1 METTVQNEQ
10 GFKKPRTDLSSC
22 IGNPILLFVKDE
34 EALKGLKLPLEDGK
48 LECRLVGVER
58 YGVWVEP
65 EKWVEASMKEQK
77 QLHHVFL
84 LWENVLSI
92 MKAYETSDFMAVR
105 EYRGLRPRAS

>member
-1 METTVQNEQ
+1 METSVQNEQ

-22 IGNPILLFVKDE
+22 IGNHVILYVKDE
-34 EALKGLKLPLEDGK
+34 DALKSLKLPLKEGK
-48 LECRLVGVER
+48 VECRLVGVER
-58 YGVWVEP
+58 FGVWIEP
-65 EKWVEASMKEQK
+65 DKWVEASMKEQK

-105 EYRGLRPRAS
+105 EYRGLRPRS